1 MIRGIKLIGMS
12 RKMNVNKSVL
22 PSEQMDDI
30 EDRLAGTLRPVR
42 PRRDFV
48 RRLREHIR
56 IPPRDEIVVRLHDWE
71 RLALV
76 FGGVLSGAVFILT
89 VARAMY
95 HLVGRRNG

>member
-1 MIRGIKLIGMS
+1 MNGNKTKLQS
-12 RKMNVNKSVL
+12 VQMN
-22 PSEQMDDI
+22 DI

-42 PRRDFV
+42 PRKDFV

-71 RLALV
+71 RLAIV
-76 FGGVLSGAVFILT
+76 FGGVLSGTVFILT

-95 HLVGRRNG
+95 HLFGRRNG